1 MKEMY
6 PKNPDGMCSGPVY
19 CKIAA
24 VKINDLE
31 ASFSKAFLLICLVD
45 CLKWMFFNCEI
56 LVLN

>member
-19 CKIAA
+19 CKIAD

-31 ASFSKAFLLICLVD
+31 ASFSEAFLL
-45 CLKWMFFNCEI
+45 NC
-56 LVLN
+56 VK